1 RNYYGKRK
9 VCNNSIVQA
18 YIQYSNGYKTREGYR
33 FLFTGEDCIFTE
45 GKWYSPG
52 EFEAYG
58 GRSSS
63 KNWKIS
69 IRCNNVPLIK
79 LIECPIAKL
88 KKFPVTCGS
97 AEGVLHKHRF
107 ATGTCGK
114 CIRTEQGWFTPTDFL
129 KLDDTVSD
137 KSWRRSIQFNGK
149 QYCTSLR
156 LGILEPHSLICHC
169 RICKSVDQDNDDE
182 CGICSQAGSLVC
194 CDQCPRAFHPECHV
208 PSAEKEAEEVSP
220 RSVWFLLSLFTK
232 LFAIQCYVQIILRAV
247 VFNFPVQDHLLVSP
261 LVLVILFISRF

>member
-1 RNYYGKRK
+1 RK

-79 LIECPIAKL
+79 LIEVRTVLTTFKQ
-88 KKFPVTCGS
+88 KKKPMQFKNC
-97 AEGVLHKHRF
+97 VLYETPF
-107 ATGTCGK
+107 IWTCGK

-208 PSAEKEAEEVSP
+208 PSAEKEKWCCTFCKFNESRKTLPAFARP
-220 RSVWFLLSLFTK
+220 GFT
-232 LFAIQCYVQIILRAV
+232 QAV